1 MTWLAF
7 LPPDSRAVV
16 TALPRQCGLARR
28 LIAMGLTPGAEV
40 HVLQNRG
47 RGPLI
52 IEVHGVRL
60 ALGRGQAARVA
71 VDSLTPSGSE
81 ESASVA
87 QPDESDAEA

>member
-7 LPPDSRAVV
+7 LPQDFRAVV
-16 TALPRQCGLARR
+16 TALPRQRGLARR

-40 HVLQNRG
+40 RVLQNRG

-60 ALGRGQAARVA
+60 ALGRGQAIRVA
-71 VDSLTPSGSE
+71 VDAVAPSGLEEPPAEAGLE
-81 ESASVA
+81 ESAKGT
-87 QPDESDAEA
+87 

>member
-7 LPPDSRAVV
+7 LPQDSRAVV
-16 TALPRQCGLARR
+16 TALPRPRGLARR
-28 LIAMGLTPGAEV
+28 LISMGLTPGAEV
-40 HVLQNRG
+40 RVLQNRG

-71 VDSLTPSGSE
+71 TEAIAPAGLE
-81 ESASVA
+81 EPPVA
-87 QPDESDAEA
+87 AGLEEPLKES